1 MNSIRIR
8 AKEHFPSV
16 VLTLL
21 SIVQALALELLWS
34 HLHESDYLFEP
45 TLIAAVSWLQI
56 VATLL
61 GIILIWVV
69 YSGNVMRFRW
79 VPTTSDS
86 VLPFFIGL
94 TEFMLIETLGPG
106 DVGLWLLLMALVF
119 GLMNWVAHA
128 TMRQARWDGDNDAYF
143 DKFKPAKLRD
153 FYPGFAIVSG
163 FTVAGVYLF
172 TSGDSG
178 ILAIFALVATIT
190 ILVWQFQQAAL
201 FWDISVADD
210 GVGEN
215 LR

>member
-8 AKEHFPSV
+8 AKEHFPSQ

-34 HLHESDYLFEP
+34 HLHEADYLFEP
-45 TLIAAVSWLQI
+45 TWIAAVSWLQI

-94 TEFMLIETLGPG
+94 TEFMLIETLGP
-106 DVGLWLLLMALVF
+106 DQIGLWLLFMAVTF

-128 TMRQARWDGDNDAYF
+128 TMRRARLDGDNDEYF
-143 DKFKPAKLRD
+143 DKMRPAQLRD
-153 FYPGFAIVSG
+153 FYPGIAIVSG
-163 FTVAGVYLF
+163 FTLVGVYLL
-172 TSGDSG
+172 TSGDG
-178 ILAIFALVATIT
+178 GMPALFALLATIT
-190 ILVWQFQQAAL
+190 VLGWQFQQAAL
-201 FWDISVADD
+201 FWDISVTDA
-210 GVGEN
+210 EW
-215 LR
+215 RER